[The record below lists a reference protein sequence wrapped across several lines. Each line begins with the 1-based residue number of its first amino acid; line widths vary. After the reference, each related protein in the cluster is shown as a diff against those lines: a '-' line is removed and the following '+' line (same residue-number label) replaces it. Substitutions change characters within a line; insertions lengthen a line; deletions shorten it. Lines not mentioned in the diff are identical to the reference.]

1 MANLEQSGTTFQ
13 NRQDRDIRVRYVGP
27 IIAAVVMTAL
37 MAAVMALMIWAFVT
51 DPAEAPPLPLM
62 LVLLAI
68 PAAVAAGVLLALFQR
83 LREISRGELNDAKNY

>member
-1 MANLEQSGTTFQ
+1 
-13 NRQDRDIRVRYVGP
+13 
-27 IIAAVVMTAL
+27 
-37 MAAVMALMIWAFVT
+37 
-51 DPAEAPPLPLM
+51 M